1 MINNMRE
8 VEIFNKVKEND
19 VVTSFYMRPVDK
31 GELKK
36 NMPGQ
41 FISISPIKEGKDK
54 EEIRQ
59 YSLSMKPGSNFY
71 RISIKREEHGLV
83 SRYMHD
89 KINIGDT
96 IFITEPLGNFIL
108 KEDNRPV
115 VLLSGGIGVTPMMSM
130 LYKSLEDKRD
140 VTFVQAVLNSTA
152 HTFKS
157 EIKELK
163 KNNKNMKTG
172 VFYQTPLDSDILGE
186 DYDEVG
192 FITKEWIEE
201 NLPKDGD
208 FYFCGPLGF
217 MKHIYDTL
225 KGMGVKDDSIHY
237 EMFGPSKDLAN
248 L

>member
-1 MINNMRE
+1 MINMKE

-19 VVTSFYMRPVDK
+19 VVTSFYMRPKDGGK
-31 GELKK
+31 LKK
-36 NMPGQ
+36 SMPGQ
-41 FISISPIKEGKDK
+41 FISVNPIKEGENKGA
-54 EEIRQ
+54 IRQ
-59 YSLSMKPGSNFY
+59 YSLSMKPGSDFY
-71 RISIKREEHGLV
+71 RISVKREEHGLV

-89 KINIGDT
+89 KVNIGDT
-96 IFITEPLGNFIL
+96 IFITDPLGDFIL
-108 KEDNRPV
+108 KEGNKPV
-115 VLLSGGIGVTPMMSM
+115 VLISGGIGVTPTMAM
-130 LYKSLEDKRD
+130 LYQALEDKKD
-140 VTFVQAVLNSTA
+140 VTFVQAVLNSTQ
-152 HTFKS
+152 HTFKN

-172 VFYQTPLDSDILGE
+172 VFYQTPLESDVLGE

-217 MKHIYDTL
+217 MKYIYDIL
-225 KGMGVKDDSIHY
+225 KGMGIKDDSIHY
-237 EMFGPSKDLAN
+237 EMFGPSKDLAK

>member
-1 MINNMRE
+1 MINMKE

-19 VVTSFYMRPVDK
+19 VVTSFYMRPK
-31 GELKK
+31 NGEKLKK

-41 FISISPIKEGKDK
+41 FISVNPIKEGENKGA
-54 EEIRQ
+54 IRQ
-59 YSLSMKPGSNFY
+59 YSLSMKPGSDFY
-71 RISIKREEHGLV
+71 RISVKREEHGLV

-89 KINIGDT
+89 EVKIGDT
-96 IFITEPLGNFIL
+96 IFITDPLGKFTL
-108 KEDNRPV
+108 KDSNKPL
-115 VLLSGGIGVTPMMSM
+115 VLISGGIGVTPTMSM
-130 LYKSLEDKRD
+130 LYKALEDKRD
-140 VTFVQAVLNSTA
+140 VTFVQAVLNSTQ
-152 HTFKS
+152 HTFKN
-157 EIKELK
+157 ELKELK
-163 KNNKNMKTG
+163 KNNKYMKTG
-172 VFYQTPLDSDILGE
+172 VFYQSPLEADILGE

-225 KGMGVKDDSIHY
+225 KEMGISDDSIHY
-237 EMFGPSKDLAN
+237 EMFGPSKDLSK

>member
-1 MINNMRE
+1 MINMKE

-19 VVTSFYMRPVDK
+19 VVTSFYMRPK
-31 GELKK
+31 SGEKLKK

-41 FISISPIKEGKDK
+41 FISVNPIKEGENKGA
-54 EEIRQ
+54 IRQ
-59 YSLSMKPGSNFY
+59 YSLSMKPGLDFY
-71 RISIKREEHGLV
+71 RISVKREEHGLV

-89 KINIGDT
+89 EVKIGDT
-96 IFITEPLGNFIL
+96 IFITDPLGKFTL
-108 KEDNRPV
+108 KDSNKPL
-115 VLLSGGIGVTPMMSM
+115 VLISGGIGVTPTMSM
-130 LYKSLEDKRD
+130 LYKALEDKRD
-140 VTFVQAVLNSTA
+140 VTFVQAVLNSTQ
-152 HTFKS
+152 HTFKN
-157 EIKELK
+157 ELKELK
-163 KNNKNMKTG
+163 KNNKYMKTG
-172 VFYQTPLDSDILGE
+172 VFYQSPLEADILGE

-225 KGMGVKDDSIHY
+225 KEMGISNDSIHY
-237 EMFGPSKDLAN
+237 EMFGPSKDLSK

>member
-1 MINNMRE
+1 MINMKE

-19 VVTSFYMRPVDK
+19 VVTSFYMRPK
-31 GELKK
+31 NGEKLKK

-41 FISISPIKEGKDK
+41 FISVNPIKEGENKGT
-54 EEIRQ
+54 IRQ
-59 YSLSMKPGSNFY
+59 YSLSMKPGSDFY
-71 RISIKREEHGLV
+71 RISVKREEHGLV

-89 KINIGDT
+89 EVKIGDT
-96 IFITEPLGNFIL
+96 IFITDPLGKFTL
-108 KEDNRPV
+108 KDSNKPV
-115 VLLSGGIGVTPMMSM
+115 VLISGGIGVTPTMSM
-130 LYKSLEDKRD
+130 LYKALEDKRD
-140 VTFVQAVLNSTA
+140 VTFVQAVLNSTQ
-152 HTFKS
+152 HTFKN
-157 EIKELK
+157 ELKELK
-163 KNNKNMKTG
+163 KNNKYMKTG
-172 VFYQTPLDSDILGE
+172 VFYQSPLEADILGE

-225 KGMGVKDDSIHY
+225 KEMGISDDSIHY
-237 EMFGPSKDLAN
+237 EMFGPSKDLSK

>member
-1 MINNMRE
+1 MINMRE

-41 FISISPIKEGKDK
+41 FISINPIKEGENKGA
-54 EEIRQ
+54 IRQ
-59 YSLSMKPGSNFY
+59 YSLSMKPGSDFY
-71 RISIKREEHGLV
+71 RISIKREDKGLV

-89 KINIGDT
+89 KVNISDT
-96 IFITEPLGNFIL
+96 IFITEPLGDFIL
-108 KEDNRPV
+108 KNGDKKV
-115 VLLSGGIGVTPMMSM
+115 VLLSGGIGVTPMMAM
-130 LYKSLEDKRD
+130 LYKSLEDNRD

-152 HTFKS
+152 HTFKN

-172 VFYQTPLDSDILGE
+172 VFYQDPLDSDVLGE

-192 FITKEWIEE
+192 FITKEWMEE